1 MKDGL
6 MSIGEVARL
15 KGVGIKALRHYEK
28 IGLLRPHSVDP
39 DTGYRRYSHAQLSD
53 VDAIALCVKLGIP
66 LKDLAQYRLEQGGFD
81 TPRLFEDTL
90 PLAKRRA
97 KEALTALK
105 MIEGGI
111 AYTHGIPF
119 GPEARMFLAA
129 IDPSPVEEG
138 RFDEKR
144 YMDTLTCLMEEA
156 MVKNL
161 IPAPSQGIRFDGEG
175 RASCVLEVWRLE
187 ETLLDSCG
195 LSDAP
200 EEHDENAPDPA
211 FLPFEAAVP
220 TVARERFVG
229 RTVQEC
235 FERAIRSR
243 EDSGNDSPA
252 LLLERWG
259 FHDEQGSVA
268 IEHFEI

>member
-1 MKDGL
+1 

-66 LKDLAQYRLEQGGFD
+66 LKDLAQYHLEQGGFD

-119 GPEARMFLAA
+119 GPDARMFLAA
-129 IDPSPVEEG
+129 IDSSPVEEG

-144 YMDTLTCLMEEA
+144 YMDALTCLTEEA
-156 MVKNL
+156 MGKNL
-161 IPAPSQGIRFDGEG
+161 IPTPSQGIRFDGKG

-195 LSDAP
+195 LSDVP
-200 EEHDENAPDPA
+200 EKHDEGASNPA
-211 FLPFEAAVP
+211 FLLFEAAVP
-220 TVARERFVG
+220 TAARELFVG
-229 RTVQEC
+229 RTLQEC
-235 FERAIRSR
+235 FERAIHSR
-243 EDSGNDSPA
+243 EALGDDRPA

-259 FHDEQGSVA
+259 FHDEKGSVA

>member
-39 DTGYRRYSHAQLSD
+39 ETGYRRYSHAQLSD

-66 LKDLAQYRLEQGGFD
+66 LKDLAQYRLEKGGFD

-90 PLAKRRA
+90 PLARRRA

-111 AYTHGIPF
+111 AYTHGIPS
-119 GPEARMFLAA
+119 ESDVRVFLAA
-129 IDPSPVEEG
+129 CDSNPMKGG

-144 YMDTLTCLMEEA
+144 YMDALARLMEEA
-156 MVKNL
+156 IGKDL
-161 IPAPSQGIRFDGEG
+161 IPAPSQGIRIDGNG

-187 ETLLDSCG
+187 GALLDCLG
-195 LSDAP
+195 LSDVP
-200 EEHDENAPDPA
+200 ETTGDDHANPVVR
-211 FLPFEAAVP
+211 PFEATVP
-220 TVARERFVG
+220 NAARERFVG
-229 RTVQEC
+229 ATLQEC
-235 FERAIRSR
+235 FERALCRR
-243 EDSGNDSPA
+243 DPQEDEVPT

-259 FHDEQGSVA
+259 FRGEQGSVA
-268 IEHFEI
+268 IERFEI